1 VILFT
6 VLGLVAQT
14 AFGIHSG
21 LFIGMLAGFVV
32 ANIVPAKNGG
42 CAVRYRDDGSGDTPD
57 P

>member
-1 VILFT
+1 MILFT

-14 AFGIHSG
+14 AFGIQSG

-42 CAVRYRDDGSGDTPD
+42 CSVRYRDEGSGDTQD